1 MIFQTSPA
9 HDRLSLH
16 PHVPNDILV
25 VSGSRSAAIGNA
37 PQTSYFKTAIDKA
50 KPQNETT

>member
-9 HDRLSLH
+9 HDRLSLP
-16 PHVPNDILV
+16 PHAPNDILV

-37 PQTSYFKTAIDKA
+37 PQFPHFKTTLYKA